1 MNRAGSRLPAR
12 FFERHDMVL
21 PVMLYAFRACRVK
34 IICRIKRLPMGGDIG
49 FDLLVPFRR
58 VLIRPQENLGQ
69 VFAGERLH
77 RLTRNIL
84 GDRKEV
90 LCRLG

>member
-1 MNRAGSRLPAR
+1 
-12 FFERHDMVL
+12 
-21 PVMLYAFRACRVK
+21 
-34 IICRIKRLPMGGDIG
+34 MGGDIG
-49 FDLLVPFRR
+49 FDLFLPFRR

-69 VFAGERLH
+69 VFAGEPLH